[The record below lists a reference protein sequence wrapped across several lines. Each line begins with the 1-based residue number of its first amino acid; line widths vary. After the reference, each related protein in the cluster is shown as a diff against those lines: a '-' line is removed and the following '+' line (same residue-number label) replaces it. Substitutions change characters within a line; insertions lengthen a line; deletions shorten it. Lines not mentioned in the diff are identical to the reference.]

1 MVDSS
6 FYEKLKQVE
15 YISFKEIIESLDG
28 RMINETKFEMPCL
41 NEKTPSC
48 FIYYKNGKEYFKC
61 FGRNI
66 GGDKV
71 DLVALIENCSIKEAI
86 EKILGNKK
94 INKHEDLE
102 NHIYHKKII
111 EKEKLKEE
119 QTIKTMKA
127 IINNSI
133 PVLKSKKR
141 IGIR

>member
-15 YISFKEIIESLDG
+15 YISFKEIIESLGG

-48 FIYYKNGKEYFKC
+48 FIYYKNVKEYFKC
-61 FGRNI
+61 FVRNI

-71 DLVALIENCSIKEAI
+71 DLVALIENCSIKEAV
-86 EKILGNKK
+86 EKILGNKT
-94 INKHEDLE
+94 INKHGDLE

-133 PVLKSKKR
+133 PVLKSKE
-141 IGIR
+141 GLDIR